1 MATQN
6 IDYRDERCNM
16 CGIADSGTYKTY
28 YNKMLKSVY
37 ENGGFW
43 IQRYEDGT
51 VNITCANAQIKA
63 GKYAPDTTKTSS
75 LLFGIQW
82 DLVCKYLEGKEGLT
96 TADLI
101 TNSGS
106 WGRYNDT
113 SKGLP
118 LAGLDRNKKMNIYD
132 LAGNY
137 SEWTLEQRC
146 KNAYPN
152 IFRGGSVDQDAVRI
166 TSPAPL
172 VTMDRVLE
180 NVLFHLELHFINK

>member
-1 MATQN
+1 
-6 IDYRDERCNM
+6 M
-16 CGIADSGTYKTY
+16 CGIADSVTYKTY

-63 GKYAPDTTKTSS
+63 SKYTPDTTKTSS

-113 SKGLP
+113 ATGLP
-118 LAGLDRNKKMNIYD
+118 LAGLD
-132 LAGNY
+132 
-137 SEWTLEQRC
+137 
-146 KNAYPN
+146 
-152 IFRGGSVDQDAVRI
+152 
-166 TSPAPL
+166 
-172 VTMDRVLE
+172 
-180 NVLFHLELHFINK
+180 